1 MSVELYRRKAE
12 DLLRQATQTANMK
25 ERGRLI
31 DEAILW
37 HNRAVDARDLQ
48 DDRIAGGFDEDGAEA
63 RL

>member
-25 ERGRLI
+25 ERGRFI

-37 HNRAVDARDLQ
+37 HNRALDARDLQ
-48 DDRIAGGFDEDGAEA
+48 DDRISGGFDDGEAGA